1 MIVAIS
7 FMCVPHDLIRCNQ
20 CWLPVYRKTTRLAA
34 TLLATTYYKF
44 CDCKDINLVDFSFG
58 WNWKL
63 IHIRCSDQR
72 RTNSNTQMLVQTYG
86 LWYFDPLCRGHF
98 YWRGLT
104 LNPAWISNHTPSK
117 LWVWDKITC
126 PFPNFNGATVEVWEW
141 ISNFIPHFIMYII
154 TYPGTPYQTCFL
166 QSVYGRRWFRIP
178 WWRHQLETFSAL
190 LAFCKGNSPVTSE
203 FPSQRPVTRSF
214 DVFFLRLNK
223 QWNKQSDAG
232 DFGRHRAHYDAIV
245 MLQTRWRQPYIW
257 STGSPEILRHS
268 RVLTVGQT
276 CGCV

>member
-44 CDCKDINLVDFSFG
+44 CDCKDINLVDFSFD

-104 LNPAWISNHTPSK
+104 LNPAWISNHTHSK

-141 ISNFIPHFIMYII
+141 ISNFIPHLIMYII
-154 TYPGTPYQTCFL
+154 TYPGTPGETCFL
-166 QSVYGRRWFRIP
+166 QSVYGHGHRRFHKKSHVYPKIYAPLGGRQ
-178 WWRHQLETFSAL
+178 RNYSEL
-190 LAFCKGNSPVTSE
+190 LVFCKGNSPVTSE
-203 FPSQRPVTRSF
+203 FPPPRPVTRSF
-214 DVFFLRLNK
+214 DVFFDLRLNK
-223 QWNKQSDAG
+223 RLNKQT
-232 DFGRHRAHYDAIV
+232 GR
-245 MLQTRWRQPYIW
+245 RWFRTP
-257 STGSPEILRHS
+257 S
-268 RVLTVGQT
+268 RSLWRYRNAAD
-276 CGCV
+276 